1 MVNVIRLVFTIVFG
15 FLWWW
20 ALAFAG
26 PSLLFLVILGS
37 VLTLCVCCCT
47 GNDPHGE
54 WNFDRYTVCLRRCGP
69 AILTLIVGLFLLGI
83 LVLWYTTGTFPAADL
98 VRIAVAAIGPVIF
111 IRAICC
117 AYQA

>member
-69 AILTLIVGLFLLGI
+69 AIITLIVGLFLLGI

>member
-1 MVNVIRLVFTIVFG
+1 MINVIRLFFTIVFG

-20 ALAFAG
+20 TWNFAG
-26 PSLLFLVILGS
+26 PSLQFLVILGS

-54 WNFDRYTVCLRRCGP
+54 WNLDRYLGCLRRCMP
-69 AILTLIVGLFLLGI
+69 ALVTLIAGLFLLGV
-83 LVLWYTTGTFPAADL
+83 LVVWFTTGMFPAALL
-98 VRIAVAAIGPVIF
+98 VKIAVAAIGSVVF
-111 IRAICC
+111 VRAICC

>member
-98 VRIAVAAIGPVIF
+98 VRIAVAAIGSVIF

>member
-20 ALAFAG
+20 TLNFVG
-26 PSLLFLVILGS
+26 PSLMFLVILGS
-37 VLTLCVCCCT
+37 ILTLCVCCCK
-47 GNDPHGE
+47 GDDPHGE
-54 WNFDRYTVCLRRCGP
+54 WNFDRYMACLRRCGP
-69 AILTLIVGLFLLGI
+69 ALLTLIVGLFLLGI
-83 LVLWYTTGTFPAADL
+83 LVLWFITGVFPAPDL
-98 VRIAVAAIGPVIF
+98 LKIAVAAIGSVIF